1 MIIENKTGAA
11 LMSLSRRDAR
21 ERVFELLFEWS
32 FNEDKNKEDILANAI
47 DARGVVVD
55 DFAESL
61 YNQTIDNV
69 SEIDDIIEQY
79 SEKRSFK
86 QISRVCLTSLRMAFC
101 ELLYFEDIPVGATI
115 NEAVEL
121 AKKFGTEDEATY
133 LNGILG
139 KYSRSNNK

>member
-1 MIIENKTGAA
+1 
-11 LMSLSRRDAR
+11 MSLSRRDAR

>member
-1 MIIENKTGAA
+1 
-11 LMSLSRRDAR
+11 MSLSRRDAR

-139 KYSRSNNK
+139 KYSRGNNK